1 MDDDFNISN
10 GLTVFYELIKYIN
23 TGNFSLEALDLFD
36 EILMIMGISFDDG
49 LLDAEIDGLIQKRQ
63 LARENRDYKLSD
75 DIRDT
80 LKAKGISLLDTPD
93 GVRWTRD

>member
-1 MDDDFNISN
+1 
-10 GLTVFYELIKYIN
+10 
-23 TGNFSLEALDLFD
+23 
-36 EILMIMGISFDDG
+36 MIMGISFDDG

>member
-1 MDDDFNISN
+1 
-10 GLTVFYELIKYIN
+10 
-23 TGNFSLEALDLFD
+23 
-36 EILMIMGISFDDG
+36 MGISFEDG
-49 LLDAEIDGLIQKRQ
+49 VLDAEIDGLIQKRQ